1 MIKNV
6 QSVNGY
12 VEIVRADSQRI
23 ANLGI
28 FLCNSNSKNADVVDL
43 YIIPDGESP
52 SHKNKIL
59 SELYIP
65 PSQTFSF
72 GEEKFILEPGDS
84 IGFEAQVGG
93 RVSAT
98 VTFTDL

>member
-28 FLCNSNSKNADVVDL
+28 FLCNSNSKDADVVDL

-52 SHKNKIL
+52 SRQNKIL

>member
-1 MIKNV
+1 MINNIV
-6 QSVNGY
+6 SQAGY
-12 VEIVRADSQRI
+12 LELVKANSTSI

-28 FLCNSNSKNADVVDL
+28 FLCNTSTKNADVIDL
-43 YIIPDGESP
+43 FIVPSGETP
-52 SHKNKIL
+52 GDEHKIL

-84 IGFEAQVGG
+84 IGFSSQVGG
-93 RVSAT
+93 RITAT
-98 VTFTDL
+98 VTFTEL